1 VLANPAFF
9 LRHTTPVNGVAFGRL
24 GPGDAA
30 NSGHKF
36 TPEKSEEHGS
46 SLRAGQGRKRP

>member
-9 LRHTTPVNGVAFGRL
+9 LRHTTPVNGVTFGRL
-24 GPGDAA
+24 GSGDAA

-36 TPEKSEEHGS
+36 EKSEKHGS